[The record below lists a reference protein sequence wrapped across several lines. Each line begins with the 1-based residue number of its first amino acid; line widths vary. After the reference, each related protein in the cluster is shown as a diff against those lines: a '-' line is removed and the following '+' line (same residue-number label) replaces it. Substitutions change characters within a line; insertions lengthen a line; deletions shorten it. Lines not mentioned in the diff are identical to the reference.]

1 MTPEL
6 NFTIAGVDA
15 QSFAASPQIVFAL
28 NVTTETSQK
37 IHTVILRCQLML
49 EAARRRYSDGEQRR
63 LTDLFGEPE
72 RWGQTLRS
80 MLWTNTSVV
89 VPPFTS
95 SIVVDLPV
103 PCTFDFNVA
112 ATKYFAGIDSGD
124 VPVSFFFNG
133 TVFYEAPDGNLQ
145 AGHISWEKESS
156 YRLPISVWRD
166 MMDVYYPNCTWLCL
180 RRDAFAKLYEYK
192 VQRGLPTFDDA
203 LLDALSIGQ
212 TS

>member
-15 QSFAASPQIVFAL
+15 PSFAASPQLVFAL
-28 NVTTETSQK
+28 NVTAETSQK
-37 IHTVILRCQLML
+37 IHTVILRCQIML
-49 EAARRRYSDGEQRR
+49 ETARRRYSTGEQHR
-63 LTDLFGEPE
+63 LADLFGEPG

-89 VPPFTS
+89 VPPFTG

-112 ATKYFAGIDSGD
+112 ATKYFAGIDTGE
-124 VPVSFFFNG
+124 VPVSVFFNG

-156 YRLPISVWRD
+156 YRLPVRLWRE
-166 MMDVYYPNCTWLCL
+166 MMDAYYPNCTWLCL

-203 LLDALSIGQ
+203 LLAALSIEKA
-212 TS
+212 S

>member
-1 MTPEL
+1 
-6 NFTIAGVDA
+6 
-15 QSFAASPQIVFAL
+15 
-28 NVTTETSQK
+28 
-37 IHTVILRCQLML
+37 ML
-49 EAARRRYSDGEQRR
+49 EAARRHYSVGEQRR
-63 LTDLFGEPE
+63 LTDLFGEPD

-89 VPPFTS
+89 VPPFTG

-112 ATKYFAGIDSGD
+112 ATKYFAGIDTGD

-133 TVFYEAPDGNLQ
+133 TVFYEAADGNLQ

-166 MMDVYYPNCTWLCL
+166 MMDIYYPNCTWLCL

-212 TS
+212 VS